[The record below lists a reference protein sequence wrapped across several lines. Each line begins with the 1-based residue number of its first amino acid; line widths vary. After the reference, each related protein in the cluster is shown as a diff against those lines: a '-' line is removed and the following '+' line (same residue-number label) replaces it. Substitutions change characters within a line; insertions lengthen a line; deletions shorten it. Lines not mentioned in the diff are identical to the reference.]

1 MTKATWLVTLTA
13 AALMPLLAQ
22 AAAEQQ
28 FHSEEGTLT
37 VSTLA
42 DGLRNPWALA
52 FLPGGKDM
60 LVTERAGN
68 LRVVNTE
75 GKVGPPISGVPKVW
89 AEGQGGLLDVV
100 LSPAFDKDR
109 TVYLSYAEEGS
120 DGKAGTAVGR
130 GQLSEDRAR
139 LENFSV
145 IFRQQPK
152 LSVGNHFGSRLVFDR
167 DGYLFIALGEN
178 NQRATAQDL
187 DKLQGKIVRILPD
200 GEVPKDNPFV
210 GKDNVR
216 PEIWSFGHR
225 NQQGAALNPWTG
237 KLWTHEHGPRGGD
250 EINIPEP
257 GKNYGWPIATHGINY
272 SLLPIPEAK
281 GKHVQG
287 MVDPHHVWEKS
298 PGISGMAFYDSPTF
312 KAWDHNLFIGA
323 LATQELIR
331 LQLKGDKVV
340 HEERLLGDLKARIR
354 DVRLGPDGYI
364 YVLTDDKDGA
374 LLKVGLAASTGTCV
388 ECGHG
393 HHSPIPLP
401 ASPEHS
407 GLR

>member
-1 MTKATWLVTLTA
+1 MPRATWLTTLAA

-28 FHSEEGTLT
+28 FRSEEGTVT

-68 LRVVNTE
+68 LRLVNAE

-100 LSPAFDKDR
+100 LSPEFDKDR

-167 DGYLFIALGEN
+167 NGYLFIALGEN
-178 NQRATAQDL
+178 NQRPTAQDL

-216 PEIWSFGHR
+216 LEIWSFGHR

-281 GKHVQG
+281 GKHVDG

-374 LLKVGLAASTGTCV
+374 LLKVGLAD
-388 ECGHG
+388 
-393 HHSPIPLP
+393 
-401 ASPEHS
+401 
-407 GLR
+407 

>member
-1 MTKATWLVTLTA
+1 MRQATWLVTVTA
-13 AALMPLLAQ
+13 AALLPLLAQ

-28 FHSEEGTLT
+28 FPSEEGSLT
-37 VSTLA
+37 VNTVA
-42 DGLRNPWALA
+42 DGLRHPWALA

-68 LRVVNTE
+68 LRLVNAE

-100 LSPAFDKDR
+100 LSPDFAKDR

-130 GQLSEDRAR
+130 GQLSTDRAR
-139 LENFSV
+139 LEHFSV
-145 IFRQQPK
+145 IFRQEPK

-178 NQRATAQDL
+178 NQRPTAQDL

-200 GEVPKDNPFV
+200 GEVPRDNPFV
-210 GKDNVR
+210 GQDNVR
-216 PEIWSFGHR
+216 PEIWSYGHR

-250 EINIPEP
+250 EINIPKP
-257 GKNYGWPIATHGINY
+257 GKNYGWPVATHGINY
-272 SLLPIPEAK
+272 SLLPVPEAR
-281 GKHVQG
+281 GKHVDG
-287 MVDPHHVWEKS
+287 MVDPHHVWEQS
-298 PGISGMAFYDSPTF
+298 PGVSGMAFYDSPTF

-331 LQLKGDKVV
+331 LQLDGDKVV
-340 HEERLLGDLKARIR
+340 HEERLLGELKARIR
-354 DVRLGPDGYI
+354 DVRVGPDGYL
-364 YVLTDDKDGA
+364 YLLTDDKDGA
-374 LLKVGLAASTGTCV
+374 LLKVGLGDA
-388 ECGHG
+388 
-393 HHSPIPLP
+393 
-401 ASPEHS
+401 
-407 GLR
+407 

>member
-1 MTKATWLVTLTA
+1 MLRAPWLATLAA
-13 AALMPLLAQ
+13 AALLPLWAH
-22 AAAEQQ
+22 AAAEQR
-28 FHSEEGTLT
+28 FPSEEGTLI

-68 LRVVNTE
+68 LRLVNAE
-75 GKVGPPISGVPKVW
+75 GKVGPSISGVPKVW
-89 AEGQGGLLDVV
+89 AEGQGGLLDVA
-100 LSPAFDKDR
+100 LSPEFGKDR

-139 LENFSV
+139 LENFTV

-178 NQRATAQDL
+178 NQRPTAQDL
-187 DKLQGKIVRILPD
+187 DKLQGKVVRILPD
-200 GEVPKDNPFV
+200 GEVPKDNPYV

-216 PEIWSFGHR
+216 PEIWSYGHR

-237 KLWTHEHGPRGGD
+237 QLWTHEHGPRGGD
-250 EINIPEP
+250 EINIPKP

-281 GKHVQG
+281 GEHVDG

-298 PGISGMAFYDSPTF
+298 PGISGMAFYDSPAF

-331 LQLKGDKVV
+331 LQLDGDKVV

-354 DVRLGPDGYI
+354 DVRLGPDGYL
-364 YVLTDDKDGA
+364 YVLTEDKDGA
-374 LLKVGLAASTGTCV
+374 LLKVGLTD
-388 ECGHG
+388 
-393 HHSPIPLP
+393 
-401 ASPEHS
+401 
-407 GLR
+407 

>member
-1 MTKATWLVTLTA
+1 MLRAPWLVTLTA
-13 AALMPLLAQ
+13 AALLPLWAH
-22 AAAEQQ
+22 AAAEQR
-28 FHSEEGTLT
+28 FPSEEGTLI
-37 VSTLA
+37 VDTLA

-68 LRVVNTE
+68 LRLVNAE

-89 AEGQGGLLDVV
+89 AEGQGGLLDVA
-100 LSPAFDKDR
+100 LSPEFGKDR
-109 TVYLSYAEEGS
+109 TVYLSYAEAGS

-139 LENFSV
+139 LEHFTV

-178 NQRATAQDL
+178 NQRPTAQDL
-187 DKLQGKIVRILPD
+187 DKLQGKVVRILPD

-216 PEIWSFGHR
+216 PEIWSYGHR
-225 NQQGAALNPWTG
+225 NQQCAALNPWTG
-237 KLWTHEHGPRGGD
+237 QLWTHEHGPRGGD
-250 EINIPEP
+250 EINIPKP

-281 GKHVQG
+281 GEHVDG

-331 LQLKGDKVV
+331 LQLEGDKVV

-354 DVRLGPDGYI
+354 DVRVGPDGYL

-374 LLKVGLAASTGTCV
+374 LLKVGLAD
-388 ECGHG
+388 
-393 HHSPIPLP
+393 
-401 ASPEHS
+401 
-407 GLR
+407 

>member
-1 MTKATWLVTLTA
+1 MNKATWLATLA
-13 AALMPLLAQ
+13 AATLLPLLAQ
-22 AAAEQQ
+22 AASEQQ
-28 FHSEEGTLT
+28 FPSEEGTLS
-37 VSTLA
+37 VSTVA

-60 LVTERAGN
+60 LVTERPGN
-68 LRVVNTE
+68 LRLVNAE
-75 GKVGPPISGVPKVW
+75 GKVGAPISGVPKVW

-100 LSPAFDKDR
+100 LSPQFDKDR
-109 TVYLSYAEEGS
+109 TVYLSYAEAGS

-139 LENFSV
+139 LENFTV

-178 NQRATAQDL
+178 NQRPTAQDL
-187 DKLQGKIVRILPD
+187 DKLQGKVVRILPD

-210 GKDNVR
+210 GNANVR

-250 EINIPEP
+250 EINIPQA

-281 GKHVQG
+281 GKHVDG

-331 LQLKGDKVV
+331 LQLDGDKIVD
-340 HEERLLGDLKARIR
+340 EERLLGDLKARIR
-354 DVRLGPDGYI
+354 DVRVGPDGYL
-364 YVLTDDKDGA
+364 YVLTDAKDGQ
-374 LLKVGLAASTGTCV
+374 LLKVGLNAG
-388 ECGHG
+388 
-393 HHSPIPLP
+393 
-401 ASPEHS
+401 
-407 GLR
+407 